1 MGLVSHAFDLG
12 ACLTLT
18 VDMTHMYPV
27 VDRDNSGVP
36 PDGERSGR
44 YKESPPKK
52 EMIILTICP
61 RQRSSTTM
69 CSLQTSRFVHLYDKN
84 CS

>member
-1 MGLVSHAFDLG
+1 MGLIRHAFDLSAG
-12 ACLTLT
+12 LTLT
-18 VDMTHMYPV
+18 VDMTYLYLV

-52 EMIILTICP
+52 EMMRNDYPDIMHMSANIH
-61 RQRSSTTM
+61 Q
-69 CSLQTSRFVHLYDKN
+69 
-84 CS
+84 

>member
-1 MGLVSHAFDLG
+1 MGLISHAFDLS

-18 VDMTHMYPV
+18 VDMTHMYLV

-52 EMIILTICP
+52 EMIMSALIHYNGFPSDFKIC
-61 RQRSSTTM
+61 
-69 CSLQTSRFVHLYDKN
+69 TSV
-84 CS
+84 